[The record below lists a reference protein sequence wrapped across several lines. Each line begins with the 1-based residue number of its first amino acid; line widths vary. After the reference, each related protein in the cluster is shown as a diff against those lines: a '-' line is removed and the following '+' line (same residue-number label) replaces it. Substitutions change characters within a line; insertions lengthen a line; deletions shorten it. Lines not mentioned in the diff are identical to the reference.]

1 MTASLRFDS
10 PNAVMRYAVELAS
23 RGLGRVEPNPAVG
36 AVLVD
41 ENLNLLADGYH
52 ERFGGPHAE
61 VNALSDL
68 VLRVEDPGFRREL
81 LERATLFVTLEP
93 CCHQGKTPPCSK
105 ALIEAGVQRVKIGIE
120 DPSPHV
126 DGGGIEQLRRA
137 GVDVSVG
144 TGENLVRQLNAPF
157 LKKQSQGL
165 PWVHAKWAMT
175 LDGKIA
181 TRTGMSKWI
190 SSDASRQR
198 VHLLRGRMD
207 AIMVGAGTVRMD
219 DPLLTVRVPG
229 PRVPVRVIVDS
240 SASLSIESQLVRT
253 VDEAPVLLATT
264 RSAPAARIDQLR
276 DAGVDVVII
285 EGDES
290 RVDLR
295 QLLQELSQRDMT
307 NILLEGGSRLLGTAF
322 DDALVDEVHV
332 FVAPKFAGGEAAITP
347 VAGQGLEVISD
358 VGQLSELTVE
368 QVSDDVYIHGRLN

>member
-1 MTASLRFDS
+1 MTVPLKFDS

-68 VLRVEDPGFRREL
+68 VRRVEEPGFRREL

-93 CCHQGKTPPCSK
+93 CCHQGKTLPCSE
-105 ALIEAGVQRVKIGIE
+105 ALIEAGIQRVKIGIE

-144 TGENLVRQLNAPF
+144 TGEKLVRQLNAPF

-240 SASLSIESQLVRT
+240 SASLSIESQLVKT

-264 RSAPAARIDQLR
+264 RSAPAAQIDQLR

-285 EGDES
+285 EGDEA

-307 NILLEGGSRLLGTAF
+307 NVLLEGGSRLLGTAF

-332 FVAPKFAGGEAAITP
+332 FVAPKFAGGDAAITP
-347 VAGQGLEVISD
+347 VAGQGLEAISD

>member
-1 MTASLRFDS
+1 MTASLKFDS

-61 VNALSDL
+61 VNALSDF
-68 VLRVEDPGFRREL
+68 VSRVANSSFRQEL

-93 CCHQGKTPPCSK
+93 CCHQGQTPPCS
-105 ALIEAGVQRVKIGIE
+105 EAVIQAGIQRVKIGLE

-126 DGGGIEQLRRA
+126 DGGGIEQLRSA

-144 TGENLVRQLNAPF
+144 TGEKLVRQLNAPF
-157 LKKQSQGL
+157 LKRLSQGL
-165 PWVHAKWAMT
+165 PWIHAKWAMT

-190 SSDASRQR
+190 SSDTSRQR

-207 AIMVGAGTVRMD
+207 AIMVGAGTIRMD
-219 DPLLTVRVPG
+219 DPLLTVRIPG
-229 PRVPVRVIVDS
+229 PRVPVRVVVDS
-240 SASLSIESQLVRT
+240 SASLSTESQLVRT

-264 RSAPAARIDQLR
+264 QQAPAARIDQLR

-285 EGDES
+285 AGDEP

-295 QLLQELSQRDMT
+295 QLLKELSLRDMT
-307 NILLEGGSRLLGTAF
+307 NVLMEGGSQLLGTAF
-322 DDALVDEVHV
+322 DASLVDEVHV
-332 FVAPKFAGGEAAITP
+332 FVAPKFAGGDAAVTP
-347 VAGQGLEVISD
+347 VGGHGLSVISEA
-358 VGQLSELTVE
+358 GQLSELTVE